1 MNCTYKIS
9 ERILTVTDKNLA
21 IGNAYLVVD
30 TYFRESSIQILNTIT
45 DTYLKFTY
53 VDNKGEDHCSYI
65 YPKGLQRSMEVYRLI
80 LPNIE
85 FE

>member
-9 ERILTVTDKNLA
+9 ERILTVTDENLA
-21 IGNAYLVVD
+21 IGNAYLIVD
-30 TYFRESSIQILNTIT
+30 TYFCESSIQILNTIT

-65 YPKGLQRSMEVYRLI
+65 YPKGLQGSMKVYKLI